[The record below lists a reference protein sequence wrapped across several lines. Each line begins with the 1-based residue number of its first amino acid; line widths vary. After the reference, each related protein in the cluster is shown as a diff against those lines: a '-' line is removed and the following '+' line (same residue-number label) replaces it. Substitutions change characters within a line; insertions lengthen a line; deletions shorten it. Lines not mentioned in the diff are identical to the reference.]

1 MSINKQKKGEILEK
15 IQKKLNKAEFVAF
28 VNFHGLN
35 VALVSDLRKKLK
47 VAGAEYN
54 VAKKTLVKKG
64 LSGISYGG
72 ELPKLDGE
80 VAVITSADPLAPSKV
95 IQEFIKKN
103 KVLAALGGVY
113 DKNYVGG
120 DVIKMLGS
128 IPPREVLLAQIV
140 NIINSPI
147 QGIVVVLDKIS
158 KLKTEN

>member
-1 MSINKQKKGEILEK
+1 MKQKKGEILEK
-15 IQKKLNKAEFVAF
+15 IQKKLSKAEFVAF

-47 VAGAEYN
+47 ATGAEYD

-64 LSGISYGG
+64 LNDIGYGG
-72 ELPKLDGE
+72 EMPKLDGE
-80 VAVITSADPLAPSKV
+80 VAVITSVDPLAPSKIV
-95 IQEFIKKN
+95 NDFIKKN

-113 DKNYVGG
+113 EKTYVGA
-120 DVIKMLGS
+120 DVIKMLGN

-147 QGIVVVLDKIS
+147 QGIVVALDGIS

>member
-47 VAGAEYN
+47 AAGAEYN